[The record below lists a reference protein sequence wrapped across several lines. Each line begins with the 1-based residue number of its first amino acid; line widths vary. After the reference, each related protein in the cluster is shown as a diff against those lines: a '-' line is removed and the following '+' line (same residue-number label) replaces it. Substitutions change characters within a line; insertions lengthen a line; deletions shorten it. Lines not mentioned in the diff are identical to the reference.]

1 MTKADQ
7 EVPLK
12 VPAQKPL
19 ALLRRFI
26 EASTQPG
33 DMVLDPFAGCATALG
48 AAEELG
54 GQWTG
59 ADVSSVAVRL
69 RGEACA
75 PVRVKMEGF
84 RPVFNEAIF
93 PEPEEGGPE
102 PLLGYVILEQAQAA
116 VEAPRSDWR
125 PGGSRCGRTT

>member
-26 EASTQPG
+26 EASAQPG
-33 DMVLDPFAGCATALG
+33 DMVLDPFAGCATALV

-54 GQWTG
+54 
-59 ADVSSVAVRL
+59 R
-69 RGEACA
+69 
-75 PVRVKMEGF
+75 
-84 RPVFNEAIF
+84 
-93 PEPEEGGPE
+93 
-102 PLLGYVILEQAQAA
+102 
-116 VEAPRSDWR
+116 
-125 PGGSRCGRTT
+125 